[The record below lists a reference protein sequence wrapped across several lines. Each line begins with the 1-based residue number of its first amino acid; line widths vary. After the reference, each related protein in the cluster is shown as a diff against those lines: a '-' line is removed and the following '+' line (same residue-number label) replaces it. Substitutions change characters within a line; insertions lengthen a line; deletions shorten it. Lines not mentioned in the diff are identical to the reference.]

1 MESNKIIY
9 GIKMDEDNLNI
20 EIRKFL
26 KRVGITSQREIEK
39 FIRESLA
46 NGNLKEGQSIEI
58 SMNLSS
64 GNSELSH
71 SIKEVIN
78 IK

>member
-1 MESNKIIY
+1 
-9 GIKMDEDNLNI
+9 MDEDNLNI

-26 KRVGITSQREIEK
+26 KRVGITSQREIENYIRKK
-39 FIRESLA
+39 FTE
-46 NGNLKEGQSIEI
+46 GNIKAGDSIEV

-64 GNSELSH
+64 GDGELAH
-71 SIKEVIN
+71 SINESLK

>member
-1 MESNKIIY
+1 
-9 GIKMDEDNLNI
+9 MDEDNLNI

-26 KRVGITSQREIEK
+26 KKVGITSQREIER
-39 FIRESLA
+39 FIRKSVS

-58 SMNLSS
+58 SMNMSS
-64 GNSELSH
+64 ENGKFSH
-71 SIKEVIN
+71 VIKETLN

>member
-9 GIKMDEDNLNI
+9 EVNVDEDNLNI

-26 KRVGITSQREIEK
+26 KKVGITSQREIEK
-39 FIRESLA
+39 FIRKSVA
-46 NGNLKEGQSIEI
+46 NGSLKEGQSIEI

-64 GNSELSH
+64 ENRELSH
-71 SIKEVIN
+71 IIKETIH

>member
-9 GIKMDEDNLNI
+9 DIKMDEDNLNI

-71 SIKEVIN
+71 SIKEIIN

>member
-9 GIKMDEDNLNI
+9 NVYMDEDNLNI

-26 KRVGITSQREIEK
+26 KKVGITSQREIEK
-39 FIRESLA
+39 FIRKSVA
-46 NGNLKEGQSIEI
+46 NGSLKEGQSIVI

-64 GNSELSH
+64 ENKELSH
-71 SIKEVIN
+71 IIKETIH

>member
-1 MESNKIIY
+1 
-9 GIKMDEDNLNI
+9 MDEDNLNI

-26 KRVGITSQREIEK
+26 KKVGITSQREIEK
-39 FIRESLA
+39 FIRKSVD
-46 NGNLKEGQSIEI
+46 NGTLNKGQSIEI

-64 GNSELSH
+64 ENNELSH
-71 SIKEVIN
+71 LIKENIN

>member
-9 GIKMDEDNLNI
+9 NIKMDEDSLNI

-26 KRVGITSQREIEK
+26 KKVGITSQREIEK
-39 FIRESLA
+39 FIRKSIA
-46 NGNLKEGQSIEI
+46 DGSLKEGQSIEI

-64 GNSELSH
+64 ENRELSH
-71 SIKEVIN
+71 IIKETIH

>member
-9 GIKMDEDNLNI
+9 DINMDEDNLNI

-71 SIKEVIN
+71 SIKEIIN

>member
-9 GIKMDEDNLNI
+9 NIYMDEDNLNI

-26 KRVGITSQREIEK
+26 KKVGITSQREIEK
-39 FIRESLA
+39 FIRKSIA
-46 NGNLKEGQSIEI
+46 DGSLKEGQSIEI

-64 GNSELSH
+64 ENRELSH
-71 SIKEVIN
+71 IIKETIH

>member
-9 GIKMDEDNLNI
+9 NVFMDEDNLNI

-26 KRVGITSQREIEK
+26 KKVGITSQREIEK
-39 FIRESLA
+39 FIRESIN
-46 NGNLKEGQSIEI
+46 NGKLKEGQSIEI

-64 GNSELSH
+64 ENNELSH
-71 SIKEVIN
+71 IIKETIN

>member
-9 GIKMDEDNLNI
+9 SVFMDEDNLNI

-26 KRVGITSQREIEK
+26 KKVGITSQREIEK
-39 FIRESLA
+39 FIRKSIA
-46 NGNLKEGQSIEI
+46 DGSLKEGQSIEI

-64 GNSELSH
+64 KNKELSH
-71 SIKEVIN
+71 LIKETLN

>member
-9 GIKMDEDNLNI
+9 NIKMDEDNLNI

-26 KRVGITSQREIEK
+26 KKVGITSQREIEK

-71 SIKEVIN
+71 SIKEIIN